1 MTQAFLDL
9 TGLTRYHSNLKAVV
23 VGSLSVSG
31 TTITYKD
38 LSGTSLGTITTQD
51 TTYSD
56 ATTSTHGLMS
66 TTDKSK
72 LDGISS
78 QANKVAASTSNGYIL
93 IDGTSTKVYGHPTA
107 TAQSS
112 GLYKITV
119 DGYGHVTAVTAVVK
133 SDITDLGIPGQDT
146 TYSNATTS
154 AAGLMSSTDK
164 TKLDGVAT
172 GAQVNVIETINV
184 TTDSGTS
191 ALTPSSKAVTIDLS
205 PYALKSA
212 VSSAISYK
220 GQVTAYSDLPA
231 SPSTGDMYNVT
242 TADSTHG
249 LLAGDNVIWD
259 GTDWDVLT
267 GTIVFDTITNT
278 QIDNLFS

>member
-9 TGLTRYHSNLKAVV
+9 TGLTRYHTDLKAVV

-31 TTITYKD
+31 KTITYKD
-38 LSGTSLGTITTQD
+38 LSGTTLGTITTQD

-72 LDGISS
+72 LDAISA
-78 QANKVAASTSNGYIL
+78 QATKVAASSTNGAIL
-93 IDGTSTKVYGHPTA
+93 IDGTATTVYTHPTH
-107 TAQSS
+107 TSKES

-119 DGYGHVTAVTAVVK
+119 DGLGHVSAATAVQK
-133 SDITDLGIPGQDT
+133 SDITALGIPGSDT

-154 AAGLMSSTDK
+154 AAGLMSSDDK
-164 TKLDGVAT
+164 TKLNGIAS
-172 GAQVNVIETINV
+172 GAQVNVIDTVNV

-191 ALTPSSKAVTIDLS
+191 ALTPSSKAVTIDLT
-205 PYALKSA
+205 PYALKTA
-212 VSSAISYK
+212 VSGGVIYK
-220 GQVTAYSDLPA
+220 GQVTEYDDLPS
-231 SPSTGDMYNVT
+231 SPTAGDMYNIA

-249 LLAGDNVIWD
+249 IYAGDNVIWS
-259 GTDWDVLT
+259 GTAWDVLT
-267 GTIVFDTITNT
+267 GTITFDTITTT
-278 QIDNLFS
+278 QIDALFS